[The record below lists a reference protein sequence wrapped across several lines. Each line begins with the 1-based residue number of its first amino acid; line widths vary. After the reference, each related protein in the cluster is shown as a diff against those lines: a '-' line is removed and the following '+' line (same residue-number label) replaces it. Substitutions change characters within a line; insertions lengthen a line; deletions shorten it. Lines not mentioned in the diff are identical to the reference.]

1 MIAAIGFAVRVIL
14 SGEMTSLGFSS
25 LYYFAVGMTIP
36 SAIYLM
42 HSKEWARRN
51 NPQDQN
57 HPRKKKVLTR
67 TWNNKVDFK
76 ALGICCVA
84 AFLQM
89 TLFYSVILAAQ
100 ASRLSGLNLG
110 IMAAVWSFLPF
121 FVAVSERILYGN
133 GVKPYQILG
142 MILIVTMSVL
152 VSLSDLF
159 SA

>member
-1 MIAAIGFAVRVIL
+1 
-14 SGEMTSLGFSS
+14 
-25 LYYFAVGMTIP
+25 
-36 SAIYLM
+36 
-42 HSKEWARRN
+42 
-51 NPQDQN
+51 
-57 HPRKKKVLTR
+57 
-67 TWNNKVDFK
+67 
-76 ALGICCVA
+76 
-84 AFLQM
+84 M

-121 FVAVSERILYGN
+121 FVAVAERILYGN

-159 SA
+159 SD